1 MPENQIPLLK
11 DAREGHSLCWS
22 CKQEIGG
29 EPLCPSCVKIQP
41 LGRNSDY
48 FSVMGLPRKLT
59 LDPRVLEPVFHA
71 LSRRFHPDM
80 YRMASG
86 RERVIAL
93 ENSAVLNQAY
103 RTLRDPFDRATYLL
117 HLETGKQSGAA
128 GAPPQDLFEEI
139 LEIQELLGEFRFA
152 ESETER
158 AALRPQ
164 LQQRRDQLQEEQ
176 DQLAARLTGG
186 LFSAWDHL
194 QTQHASAEKKT
205 PLLEEMRRI
214 LDARSYLR
222 KMLESLGES
231 LPPGPSPSAMESG
244 D

>member
-1 MPENQIPLLK
+1 MVENQPTLLK

-22 CKQEIGG
+22 CKSEVGQ

-48 FSVMGLPRKLT
+48 FSVMGLPRKLVI
-59 LDPRVLEPVFHA
+59 DPHVLEPVFHA

-103 RTLRDPFDRATYLL
+103 RTLRDPFDRAAYLL
-117 HLETGKQSGAA
+117 HLETGKQTGSASN
-128 GAPPQDLFEEI
+128 PPQELFEEI

-152 ESETER
+152 EGEER
-158 AALRPQ
+158 EAVRPQ
-164 LQQRRDQLQEEQ
+164 LQARRDQLQAEQ
-176 DQLAARLTGG
+176 DRLASRLTTEI
-186 LFSAWDHL
+186 FSAWDSL
-194 QTQHASAEKKT
+194 QDSPDAERKAA
-205 PLLEEMRRI
+205 PLDEMRSI
-214 LDARSYLR
+214 LDARAYLR
-222 KMLESLGES
+222 KVLGSLDEALG
-231 LPPGPSPSAMESG
+231 
-244 D
+244 

>member
-1 MPENQIPLLK
+1 MSENQPTLLK

-22 CKQEIGG
+22 CKSEVGG

-48 FSVMGLPRKLT
+48 FSVMGLPRKLSI
-59 LDPRVLEPVFHA
+59 DPKVLEPVFHA

-103 RTLRDPFDRATYLL
+103 RSLRDPFDRAAYLL
-117 HLETGKQSGAA
+117 HLETGKQTGAA
-128 GAPPQDLFEEI
+128 SNPPQELFEEI

-152 ESETER
+152 EGEER
-158 AALRPQ
+158 EAVRPQ
-164 LQQRRDQLQEEQ
+164 LKARRDQLQANQ
-176 DQLAARLTGG
+176 DRLAARLTDEI
-186 LFSAWDHL
+186 FAAWDAL
-194 QTQHASAEKKT
+194 QDVPNPDRKAA
-205 PLLEEMRRI
+205 LLEEMRSI
-214 LDARSYLR
+214 LDARAYLR
-222 KMLESLGES
+222 KVLGSLDEALG
-231 LPPGPSPSAMESG
+231 
-244 D
+244 